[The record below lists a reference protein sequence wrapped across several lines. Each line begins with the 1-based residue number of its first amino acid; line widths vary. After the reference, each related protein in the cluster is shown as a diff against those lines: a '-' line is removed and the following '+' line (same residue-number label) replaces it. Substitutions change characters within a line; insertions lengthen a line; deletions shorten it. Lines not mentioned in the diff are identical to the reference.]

1 MFELVA
7 IICIVLITKAV
18 LDKHKETKDTNGD
31 N

>member
-7 IICIVLITKAV
+7 IICIVLIAKAV
-18 LDKHKETKDTNGD
+18 LDKHKETKNTGND

>member
-18 LDKHKETKDTNGD
+18 LDKHKETKDTGND